1 MNLLVDIGN
10 ARIKWGLQDGDS
22 WTDGEAQL
30 RKGRAFKDIARPI
43 WKDLVQPE
51 RVIVSNVAG
60 REYEKSVQTWIKRRW
75 KVVPEFLRSQ
85 ASLCGVTNAYQVP
98 ERLGADRWANL
109 IAAHAYYPGPAVII
123 DCGTAITIDALD
135 AAGRHLGG
143 LIVPGM
149 DLMSAAL
156 VGNAAGIELNEPGS
170 QSVSL
175 LGSSTESAV
184 AGGVLYTA
192 VALVDRVQHGL
203 ADQMGTNCQTL
214 QVVVVQQFALP
225 GTITLVQQRL
235 IDLEM
240 VSPASQFDAIV
251 AKLFGYPCHFF
262 DFQVRPLAGEHRD
275 RSRHVILLVR
285 YYL

>member
-30 RKGRAFKDIARPI
+30 HKGRAFKDIARPI

-85 ASLCGVTNAYQVP
+85 ASQCGVTNAYQVP

-135 AAGRHLGG
+135 AAGKHLGG

-156 VGNAAGIELNEPGS
+156 VGNAAGIELTEPGS

-192 VALVDRVQHGL
+192 VALVDRVCQDLRAELGKATSMLLTGGDAGRLLPLLDTRPRHDANLVLKGL
-203 ADQMGTNCQTL
+203 S
-214 QVVVVQQFALP
+214 VFAK
-225 GTITLVQQRL
+225 
-235 IDLEM
+235 E
-240 VSPASQFDAIV
+240 S
-251 AKLFGYPCHFF
+251 
-262 DFQVRPLAGEHRD
+262 AGC
-275 RSRHVILLVR
+275 VI
-285 YYL
+285 

>member
-30 RKGRAFKDIARPI
+30 HKGRAFKDIARPI

-85 ASLCGVTNAYQVP
+85 ASQCGVTNAYQVP

-143 LIVPGM
+143 LIVPGI

-192 VALVDRVQHGL
+192 VALVDRVCQDLRAELGKATSMLLTGGDAGRLLPLLDTRPRHDANLVLKGL
-203 ADQMGTNCQTL
+203 S
-214 QVVVVQQFALP
+214 VFAKESAECV
-225 GTITLVQQRL
+225 T
-235 IDLEM
+235 
-240 VSPASQFDAIV
+240 
-251 AKLFGYPCHFF
+251 
-262 DFQVRPLAGEHRD
+262 
-275 RSRHVILLVR
+275 
-285 YYL
+285 

>member
-30 RKGRAFKDIARPI
+30 HKGRAFKDIARPI

-85 ASLCGVTNAYQVP
+85 ASQCGVTNAYQVP

-135 AAGRHLGG
+135 AAGKHLGG

-156 VGNAAGIELNEPGS
+156 VGNAAGIELTEPGS

-192 VALVDRVQHGL
+192 VALVDRVCQDLRAELGRTTSMLLTGGDAGRLLPLLDTRPRHDANLVLKGL
-203 ADQMGTNCQTL
+203 S
-214 QVVVVQQFALP
+214 VFAK
-225 GTITLVQQRL
+225 
-235 IDLEM
+235 E
-240 VSPASQFDAIV
+240 S
-251 AKLFGYPCHFF
+251 
-262 DFQVRPLAGEHRD
+262 AGC
-275 RSRHVILLVR
+275 VI
-285 YYL
+285 

>member
-10 ARIKWGLQDGDS
+10 ARIKWGLQDGNN

-30 RKGRAFKDIARPI
+30 HKGRAFKDIARPI

-135 AAGRHLGG
+135 AAGKHLGG

-192 VALVDRVQHGL
+192 VALVDRVCQDLRAELGQATSMLLTGGDAGRLLPLLDTRPRHDANLVLKGL
-203 ADQMGTNCQTL
+203 S
-214 QVVVVQQFALP
+214 VFAK
-225 GTITLVQQRL
+225 
-235 IDLEM
+235 E
-240 VSPASQFDAIV
+240 S
-251 AKLFGYPCHFF
+251 
-262 DFQVRPLAGEHRD
+262 AGC
-275 RSRHVILLVR
+275 VI
-285 YYL
+285 

>member
-156 VGNAAGIELNEPGS
+156 VGSAAGIELTDPGS

-192 VALVDRVQHGL
+192 VALVDRVCQDLRAELGRTTSMLLTGGDAGRLLPLLDTRPRHDANLVLKGL
-203 ADQMGTNCQTL
+203 S
-214 QVVVVQQFALP
+214 VFAK
-225 GTITLVQQRL
+225 
-235 IDLEM
+235 E
-240 VSPASQFDAIV
+240 SAE
-251 AKLFGYPCHFF
+251 C
-262 DFQVRPLAGEHRD
+262 
-275 RSRHVILLVR
+275 VI
-285 YYL
+285 

>member
-30 RKGRAFKDIARPI
+30 HKGRAFKDIARPI

-143 LIVPGM
+143 LIVPGI

-175 LGSSTESAV
+175 LGSSTESGV

-192 VALVDRVQHGL
+192 VALVDRVCQDLRAELGKATSMLLTGGDAGRLLPLLDTRPRHDANLVLKGL
-203 ADQMGTNCQTL
+203 S
-214 QVVVVQQFALP
+214 VFAKESAECV
-225 GTITLVQQRL
+225 T
-235 IDLEM
+235 
-240 VSPASQFDAIV
+240 
-251 AKLFGYPCHFF
+251 
-262 DFQVRPLAGEHRD
+262 
-275 RSRHVILLVR
+275 
-285 YYL
+285 

>member
-30 RKGRAFKDIARPI
+30 HKGRAFKDIARPI

-60 REYEKSVQTWIKRRW
+60 REYEKSVQTWMKRRW

-85 ASLCGVTNAYQVP
+85 ASQCGVTNAYQVP

-135 AAGRHLGG
+135 AAGKHLGG

-156 VGNAAGIELNEPGS
+156 VGNAAGIELTEPGS

-192 VALVDRVQHGL
+192 VALVDRVCQDLRAELGRTTTMLLTGGDAGRLLPLLDTRPRHDANLVLKGL
-203 ADQMGTNCQTL
+203 S
-214 QVVVVQQFALP
+214 VFAK
-225 GTITLVQQRL
+225 
-235 IDLEM
+235 E
-240 VSPASQFDAIV
+240 S
-251 AKLFGYPCHFF
+251 
-262 DFQVRPLAGEHRD
+262 AGC
-275 RSRHVILLVR
+275 VI
-285 YYL
+285 

>member
-10 ARIKWGLQDGDS
+10 ARIKWALQQGDS
-22 WTDGEAQL
+22 WADGEAQL
-30 RKGRAFKDIARPI
+30 HKARAFKDIVRPL
-43 WKDLVQPE
+43 WKDLVQPD

-60 REYEKSVQTWIKRRW
+60 RDYEKSVETWIKRRW
-75 KVVPEFLRSQ
+75 KIKPEFLHSQ
-85 ASLCGVTNAYQVP
+85 ANLCGVTNAYQTP

-135 AAGRHLGG
+135 ATGKHLGG

-156 VGNAAGIELNEPGS
+156 VGNTAGIELKEPES

-175 LGSSTESAV
+175 LGGSTEAAV

-192 VALVDRVQHGL
+192 VALVDRVCQDLRTELGQATKTLLTGGDARRILPLLSTRPRHDANLVLKGL
-203 ADQMGTNCQTL
+203 S
-214 QVVVVQQFALP
+214 VFAEE
-225 GTITLVQQRL
+225 TARCAT
-235 IDLEM
+235 
-240 VSPASQFDAIV
+240 
-251 AKLFGYPCHFF
+251 
-262 DFQVRPLAGEHRD
+262 
-275 RSRHVILLVR
+275 
-285 YYL
+285 

>member
-10 ARIKWGLQDGDS
+10 ARIKWGLQDGNS

-30 RKGRAFKDIARPI
+30 HKGRAFKDIARPI

-60 REYEKSVQTWIKRRW
+60 REYEKSVQTWVKRRW

-85 ASLCGVTNAYQVP
+85 GSLCGVTNAYQVP

-135 AAGRHLGG
+135 AAGKHLGG

-192 VALVDRVQHGL
+192 VALVDRVCQDLRAELGQATSMLLTGGDAGRLLPLLDTRPRHDPNLVLKGL
-203 ADQMGTNCQTL
+203 S
-214 QVVVVQQFALP
+214 VFAK
-225 GTITLVQQRL
+225 
-235 IDLEM
+235 E
-240 VSPASQFDAIV
+240 S
-251 AKLFGYPCHFF
+251 
-262 DFQVRPLAGEHRD
+262 AGC
-275 RSRHVILLVR
+275 VI
-285 YYL
+285 

>member
-1 MNLLVDIGN
+1 MDLLVDIGN

-30 RKGRAFKDIARPI
+30 HKGRAFKDIARPI

-85 ASLCGVTNAYQVP
+85 ASQCGVTNAYQVP

-143 LIVPGM
+143 LIVPGI

-192 VALVDRVQHGL
+192 VALVDRVCQDLRAELGKATGMLLTGGDAGRLLPLLDSRPVHDANLVLKGL
-203 ADQMGTNCQTL
+203 S
-214 QVVVVQQFALP
+214 VFAKESAECV
-225 GTITLVQQRL
+225 T
-235 IDLEM
+235 
-240 VSPASQFDAIV
+240 
-251 AKLFGYPCHFF
+251 
-262 DFQVRPLAGEHRD
+262 
-275 RSRHVILLVR
+275 
-285 YYL
+285 

>member
-10 ARIKWGLQDGDS
+10 ARIKWGLQDGNS

-30 RKGRAFKDIARPI
+30 HKGRAFKDIARPI

-60 REYEKSVQTWIKRRW
+60 REYEKSVQTWVKRRW

-85 ASLCGVTNAYQVP
+85 GSLCGVTNAYQVP

-135 AAGRHLGG
+135 AAGKHLGG

-175 LGSSTESAV
+175 LGSSTESAAAPV
-184 AGGVLYTA
+184 
-192 VALVDRVQHGL
+192 
-203 ADQMGTNCQTL
+203 
-214 QVVVVQQFALP
+214 
-225 GTITLVQQRL
+225 ITSL
-235 IDLEM
+235 
-240 VSPASQFDAIV
+240 
-251 AKLFGYPCHFF
+251 F
-262 DFQVRPLAGEHRD
+262 DF
-275 RSRHVILLVR
+275 
-285 YYL
+285 

>member
-1 MNLLVDIGN
+1 MDLLVDIGN

-30 RKGRAFKDIARPI
+30 HKGRAFKDIARPI
-43 WKDLVQPE
+43 WKDLAQPE

-143 LIVPGM
+143 LIVPGI

-192 VALVDRVQHGL
+192 VALVDRVCQDLRAELGKGTSMLLTGGDAGRLLPLLDTRPRHDANLVLKGL
-203 ADQMGTNCQTL
+203 S
-214 QVVVVQQFALP
+214 VFAKESAECV
-225 GTITLVQQRL
+225 T
-235 IDLEM
+235 
-240 VSPASQFDAIV
+240 
-251 AKLFGYPCHFF
+251 
-262 DFQVRPLAGEHRD
+262 
-275 RSRHVILLVR
+275 
-285 YYL
+285 

>member
-143 LIVPGM
+143 LIVPGI

-192 VALVDRVQHGL
+192 VALVDRVCQDLRVELGKATSMLLTGGDAGRLLPLLDTRPRHDANLVLKGL
-203 ADQMGTNCQTL
+203 S
-214 QVVVVQQFALP
+214 VFAK
-225 GTITLVQQRL
+225 
-235 IDLEM
+235 E
-240 VSPASQFDAIV
+240 SAE
-251 AKLFGYPCHFF
+251 C
-262 DFQVRPLAGEHRD
+262 
-275 RSRHVILLVR
+275 VI
-285 YYL
+285 

>member
-22 WTDGEAQL
+22 WADGEAQL
-30 RKGRAFKDIARPI
+30 HKGRAFKDIARPI

-85 ASLCGVTNAYQVP
+85 ASLCGVTNAYHEP

-135 AAGRHLGG
+135 ASGKHLGG

-156 VGNAAGIELNEPGS
+156 VGNAAGIELNDPGS
-170 QSVSL
+170 ESVSL

-192 VALVDRVQHGL
+192 VALVDRVCQDLRAELGQATSMLLTGGDAGRLLPLLDTRPRHDANLVLKGL
-203 ADQMGTNCQTL
+203 SVFGKESAGC
-214 QVVVVQQFALP
+214 
-225 GTITLVQQRL
+225 
-235 IDLEM
+235 
-240 VSPASQFDAIV
+240 AI
-251 AKLFGYPCHFF
+251 
-262 DFQVRPLAGEHRD
+262 
-275 RSRHVILLVR
+275 
-285 YYL
+285 

>member
-10 ARIKWGLQDGDS
+10 ARIKWALQDEDS

-30 RKGRAFKDIARPI
+30 HKGRAFKDIARPI
-43 WKDLVQPE
+43 WKDLAQPE

-60 REYEKSVQTWIKRRW
+60 REYEKSVQTWVKRRW
-75 KVVPEFLRSQ
+75 KVIPEFLRAQ
-85 ASLCGVTNAYQVP
+85 ASLCGVSNAYQVP

-109 IAAHAYYPGPAVII
+109 IAAHAYYTGPAIII

-135 AAGRHLGG
+135 ASGRHLGG

-175 LGSSTESAV
+175 LGGSTESAV
-184 AGGVLYTA
+184 AGGVLYTV
-192 VALVDRVQHGL
+192 VALVDRVCQDLRAELGHATNMILTGGDAGRILPLLDNRPRHDANLVLKGL
-203 ADQMGTNCQTL
+203 SA
-214 QVVVVQQFALP
+214 FAEE
-225 GTITLVQQRL
+225 T
-235 IDLEM
+235 
-240 VSPASQFDAIV
+240 
-251 AKLFGYPCHFF
+251 
-262 DFQVRPLAGEHRD
+262 AGCAT
-275 RSRHVILLVR
+275 
-285 YYL
+285 